1 LTAATAARTA
11 RAYRM
16 VVVKCYTEDSF
27 ETRDEEIACS
37 EEGTMPVKWAIKC
50 CTEERCAQMCRSLI
64 TETET

>member
-1 LTAATAARTA
+1 
-11 RAYRM
+11 M

-27 ETRDEEIACS
+27 ETRDEEIVCS
-37 EEGTMPVKWAIKC
+37 EEGTMPVKWAIKG